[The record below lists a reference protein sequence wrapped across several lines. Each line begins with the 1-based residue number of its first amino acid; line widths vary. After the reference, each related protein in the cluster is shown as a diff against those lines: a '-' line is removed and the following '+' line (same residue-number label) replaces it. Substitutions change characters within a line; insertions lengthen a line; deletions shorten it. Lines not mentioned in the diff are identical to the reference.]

1 VNSFRFDVFRDRR
14 LLNLWLA
21 QGVSVFGDMLT
32 FLAIP
37 MLVYEATGS
46 KAALSLAVFIRGIPT
61 LLIGPF
67 AGALADRWDRR
78 RIMIASDLL
87 MALLTVPIVLAEGA
101 WMLPTIYVV
110 VGIKAVIGTF
120 FQPALSS
127 VIPSLV
133 ARERLM
139 PVNSFF
145 SFTFQTL
152 QFLAP
157 LAGSVLAAT
166 VGIKVLLL
174 IDILSFLISAW
185 LIGRIQ
191 IPAHPECPCAAVTV
205 KGLLA
210 DIRAGLVHIR
220 ESKLL
225 GVMLLTAVIT
235 QFGQGFIN
243 PAWIPYMVEVLKTS
257 AESFGVLVSLQGL
270 GCMVG
275 SIFLLVLGVRNW
287 IRTKALYMFYLAG
300 SGITIFMQVTTTHLP
315 VFMIWGTLVGF
326 FIAGRGIASNT
337 LIQHAADQAMMG
349 RVNSTFQILSQ
360 SAMMLAVLVASLS
373 SDWMTTRFLFVLACS
388 LWLAG
393 CLLGTLL
400 MAFVPESKHE
410 KTV

>member
-1 VNSFRFDVFRDRR
+1 
-14 LLNLWLA
+14 
-21 QGVSVFGDMLT
+21 
-32 FLAIP
+32 
-37 MLVYEATGS
+37 
-46 KAALSLAVFIRGIPT
+46 
-61 LLIGPF
+61 
-67 AGALADRWDRR
+67 
-78 RIMIASDLL
+78 
-87 MALLTVPIVLAEGA
+87 
-101 WMLPTIYVV
+101 
-110 VGIKAVIGTF
+110 
-120 FQPALSS
+120 
-127 VIPSLV
+127 
-133 ARERLM
+133 
-139 PVNSFF
+139 
-145 SFTFQTL
+145 
-152 QFLAP
+152 
-157 LAGSVLAAT
+157 
-166 VGIKVLLL
+166 
-174 IDILSFLISAW
+174 
-185 LIGRIQ
+185 
-191 IPAHPECPCAAVTV
+191 
-205 KGLLA
+205 
-210 DIRAGLVHIR
+210 
-220 ESKLL
+220 
-225 GVMLLTAVIT
+225 
-235 QFGQGFIN
+235 
-243 PAWIPYMVEVLKTS
+243 MVEVLKTS